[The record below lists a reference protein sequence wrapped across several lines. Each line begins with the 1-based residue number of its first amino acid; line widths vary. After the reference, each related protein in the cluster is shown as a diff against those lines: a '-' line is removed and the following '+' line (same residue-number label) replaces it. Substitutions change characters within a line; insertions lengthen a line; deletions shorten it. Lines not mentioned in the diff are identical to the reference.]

1 MADYVLFVDKKP
13 FGIVEAKKDEEGHQ
27 LTVVE
32 EQSVKYATSKLKY
45 LNHNPLPLVYENT
58 WKLTLFTDLCDP
70 KPRSIPLFSFHRPE
84 TSEEYLKKKPLKDS
98 VSKIRKLIIS

>member
-32 EQSVKYATSKLKY
+32 EQSVKYATRQR
-45 LNHNPLPLVYENT
+45 
-58 WKLTLFTDLCDP
+58 F
-70 KPRSIPLFSFHRPE
+70 
-84 TSEEYLKKKPLKDS
+84 
-98 VSKIRKLIIS
+98 